1 MRRLSI
7 VTSSIVITMLLLSA
21 CSFTMPT
28 ISKTKPAPAA
38 AADSQNVA
46 PSTAATATLVPET
59 SSAQSPAGNGSL
71 ESYES
76 MLTGVY
82 DQVNPSVVSI
92 DVISTV
98 KTQSQSFDLPFN
110 LPNMPNNS
118 LPNNNNGS
126 QDQIQQGAGSGF
138 VWDRE
143 GYIVTN
149 NHVVEGADNI
159 TVTFADG
166 TSLAGKVVG
175 TDKNSDLAVVKVDKG
190 IVDLKPVEL
199 ADSNK
204 LKVGNL
210 VMAIGNPFGLEGS
223 YSVGIVSAL
232 GRTLAV
238 DQTSTTGSYSIPDII
253 QTDATINPGNSGGVL
268 VNSKGQVVGVTTA
281 IESPVRASSGV
292 GFAVPSALIQKV
304 VPALIQDGKYSYTY
318 LGLSGG
324 TLTSDL
330 AKAMGLKET
339 QRGIL
344 VNSINPNTP
353 ADKAGLV
360 GSSKETKINGLTVK
374 VGGDVITAIDGQE
387 LHKFEDLISYLARAT
402 VVGQKV
408 KLDVIRDGKPMQ
420 VEATLEARPAT
431 EKTAQTQDAPI
442 TGSAYM
448 GVTPT
453 DITPEIAKAM
463 GLKDTTKGALILSLD
478 KDGPADKAGLRGG
491 DKPLQING
499 ETIMVGGDII
509 TAMNGKA
516 VESLKDLRDQLLR
529 ANPGD
534 DVKVTILRNGSEQ
547 EITVK
552 LIERPAQ

>member
-1 MRRLSI
+1 MKRLSI
-7 VTSSIVITMLLLSA
+7 ITSSIVIAMLILSA
-21 CSFTMPT
+21 CSFTMPE

-38 AADSQNVA
+38 AAESQSAA
-46 PSTAATATLVPET
+46 PSTPSTVAVVPET
-59 SSAQSPAGNGSL
+59 SSAQSPAGSPL

-76 MLTGVY
+76 MLTSVY

-92 DVISTV
+92 DVTSTV
-98 KTQSQSFDLPFN
+98 TAQSQSFNLPFN
-110 LPNMPNNS
+110 LPNLPNNS
-118 LPNNNNGS
+118 QPNNNNGA

-149 NHVVEGADNI
+149 NHVVEGADSI

-166 TSLAGKVVG
+166 TSLPAKVVG

-190 IVDLKPVEL
+190 VLDLKPVEL

-210 VMAIGNPFGLEGS
+210 VMAIGNPFGLGSS
-223 YSVGIVSAL
+223 YSVGVVSAL

-238 DQTSTTGSYSIPDII
+238 DQTATTGSYSIPDII

-268 VNSKGQVVGVTTA
+268 VNSKGQVEGVTTA

-292 GFAVPSALIQKV
+292 GFAVPSAIIQKV
-304 VPALIQDGKYSYTY
+304 VPALIQNGKYDYTY

-360 GSSKETKINGLTVK
+360 GSSKETKINGLTAK

-431 EKTAQTQDAPI
+431 EKTAQTAQDAPI
-442 TGSAYM
+442 TGSAYL

-463 GLKDTTKGALILSLD
+463 DLKDTIKGALILSLD
-478 KDGPADKAGLRGG
+478 KNGPADKAGLRGG
-491 DKPLQING
+491 DKPVQING
-499 ETIMVGGDII
+499 ETVMVGGDII

-516 VESLKDLRDQLLR
+516 VESVRDLRDQLLR

-534 DVKVTILRNGSEQ
+534 EMKITILRGGSEQ
-547 EITVK
+547 ELTAK
-552 LIERPAQ
+552 LVERPAQ

>member
-1 MRRLSI
+1 MKRLSI
-7 VTSSIVITMLLLSA
+7 VTSSIVIAMLLLSA

-28 ISKTKPAPAA
+28 ISKTRPAPEASTE
-38 AADSQNVA
+38 SQKSA
-46 PSTAATATLVPET
+46 PSEASTATVIPDS
-59 SSAQSPAGNGSL
+59 SSAKNTAEQGSL
-71 ESYES
+71 DSYEA

-82 DQVNPSVVSI
+82 ERVNPSVVSI
-92 DVISTV
+92 EVTSFV
-98 KTQSQSFDLPFN
+98 KTQMQGLDLPFN
-110 LPNMPNNS
+110 FPDMPDNLLPDEK
-118 LPNNNNGS
+118 GS
-126 QDQIQQGAGSGF
+126 QEQLRQGAGSGF

-143 GYIVTN
+143 GHIVTN
-149 NHVVEGADNI
+149 NHVVDGADTIN
-159 TVTFADG
+159 VTFSDG
-166 TSLAGKVVG
+166 TSLPGKVVG
-175 TDKNSDLAVVKVDKG
+175 TDKNSDLAVIKVDKG

-232 GRTLAV
+232 GRTLPV
-238 DQTSTTGSYSIPDII
+238 DSGSSSGSYSIPDII

-268 VNSKGQVVGVTTA
+268 VNTSGQVIGVPTA
-281 IESPVRASSGV
+281 IESPVRANAGV
-292 GFAVPSALIQKV
+292 GFAVPSAILQKV

-353 ADKAGLV
+353 ADKAGLI
-360 GSSKETKINGLTVK
+360 GSTKETKINGVKVK

-387 LHKFEDLISYLARAT
+387 LRKFEDLISYLARAT

-408 KLDVIRDGKPMQ
+408 KLDIIRDGKTMQ
-420 VEATLEARPAT
+420 VEATLEARPST
-431 EKTAQTQDAPI
+431 EKTAQADDESIKGNAW
-442 TGSAYM
+442 M
-448 GVTPT
+448 GVTPS
-453 DITPEIAKAM
+453 DVTPEIAEAM
-463 GLKDTTKGALILSLD
+463 NLEKNTKGALIVSIE

-491 DKPLQING
+491 DKPLEING

-509 TAMNGKA
+509 TAMDGKSI
-516 VESLKDLRDQLLR
+516 ESVLDLRNRILR
-529 ANPGD
+529 ASPGD
-534 DVKVTILRNGSEQ
+534 EVKLTILRDGKEQ

-552 LIERPAQ
+552 LEERPAQ

>member
-1 MRRLSI
+1 MKRLSI
-7 VTSSIVITMLLLSA
+7 VTGSIVIATMLLSA

-28 ISKTKPAPAA
+28 ISKTKPAPEAA
-38 AADSQNVA
+38 AESQGKA
-46 PSTAATATLVPET
+46 PSEASTATMAPD
-59 SSAQSPAGNGSL
+59 SSTAKNSAEQGSL
-71 ESYES
+71 DGYEN

-82 DQVNPSVVSI
+82 ERVNPSVVSI
-92 DVISTV
+92 EVLSVV
-98 KTQSQSFDLPFN
+98 KNQMQGFDLPFDFPDMPDN
-110 LPNMPNNS
+110 L
-118 LPNNNNGS
+118 LPEENGS
-126 QDQIQQGAGSGF
+126 QEQLRQGAGSGF

-143 GYIVTN
+143 GHIVTN
-149 NHVVEGADNI
+149 NHVVEGADTIN
-159 TVTFADG
+159 VTFADG
-166 TSLAGKVVG
+166 TSLPGKVVG
-175 TDKNSDLAVVKVDKG
+175 TDRNSDLAVVKVEKG
-190 IVDLKPVEL
+190 IVDLEPVEL

-238 DQTSTTGSYSIPDII
+238 DGGSISGSYSIPDII

-268 VNSKGQVVGVTTA
+268 VNSSGQVVGVPTA
-281 IESPVRASSGV
+281 IESPVRANAGV
-292 GFAVPSALIQKV
+292 GFAVPSAILQKV
-304 VPALIQDGKYSYTY
+304 VPALIQDGKYEYTY

-360 GSSKETKINGLTVK
+360 GSTKETKINGVTVK
-374 VGGDVITAIDGQE
+374 VGGDVLTAIDGQE
-387 LHKFEDLISYLARAT
+387 LRKFEDLISYLARAT

-408 KLDVIRDGKPMQ
+408 KLDIIRDGMTMQ
-420 VEATLEARPAT
+420 VEATLEARPST
-431 EKTAQTQDAPI
+431 EKTAQTEDESIKGNAW
-442 TGSAYM
+442 M
-448 GVTPT
+448 GVTPS
-453 DITPEIAKAM
+453 DVTPEIAEAM
-463 GLKDTTKGALILSLD
+463 GLDKDTKGALIVSLE

-491 DKPLQING
+491 DKPLEING
-499 ETIMVGGDII
+499 ETVMVGGDII
-509 TAMNGKA
+509 TAMDGKSI
-516 VESLKDLRDQLLR
+516 ESVLDLRNRILR

-534 DVKVTILRNGSEQ
+534 DVKLTILRDGKEQ
-547 EITVK
+547 ELTIK
-552 LIERPAQ
+552 LEERPAQ